1 MNRTLLATV
10 VSAAF
15 AAAAPFAMAETVD
28 VGADAAIVVAQ
39 TAPQR
44 APDASGA
51 QPQAPE
57 KRALRKPSERVD
69 ARLAEARAA
78 LKITDAQQPQW
89 ESFSNVLRKQARDMD
104 QRVEQH
110 RAQRDAG
117 GAQGAD
123 AAGARASQRPEARNV
138 SAIERL
144 ERRQQRMAEHSARL
158 NDVIAAAKPLYAAFT
173 PEQKQIADTMLARQ
187 GHGGKRHPHHRHG
200 NRGA

>member
-15 AAAAPFAMAETVD
+15 AAAAPFAIAQTAD
-28 VGADAAIVVAQ
+28 VGADSATVVAQ
-39 TAPQR
+39 SAQQR

-51 QPQAPE
+51 PRQAPQ
-57 KRALRKPSERVD
+57 KRAFRKPSEQVE
-69 ARLAEARAA
+69 ARLAYARTA

-89 ESFSNVLRKQARDMD
+89 ENFSNVLRKHARDMD
-104 QRVEQH
+104 QRFEQR
-110 RAQRDAG
+110 RAQHQAAR
-117 GAQGAD
+117 AQGAD
-123 AAGARASQRPEARNV
+123 AASAQRPEARNV

-144 ERRQQRMAEHSARL
+144 ERRQQRMSEHSARL
-158 NDVIAAAKPLYAAFT
+158 SEVIAAAKPLYAGFS

-187 GHGGKRHPHHRHG
+187 GHGGKRHPHGRHG